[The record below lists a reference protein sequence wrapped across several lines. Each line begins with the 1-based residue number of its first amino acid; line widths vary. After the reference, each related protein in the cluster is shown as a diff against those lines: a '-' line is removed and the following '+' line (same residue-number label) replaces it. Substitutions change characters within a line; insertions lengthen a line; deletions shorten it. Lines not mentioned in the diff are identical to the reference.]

1 MDRPL
6 QYRKP
11 LMSDD
16 TDGLKAAIER
26 EHGGTATVIG
36 TELVTAMW
44 QGLIAW
50 QGVVQVYALTNRRGA
65 VQDGVCVV
73 RSSGRKRAP
82 ATGAYGSESRL
93 DQHGV
98 GCGDAGQGI
107 VAKNAADSARPTAL
121 PTCSFI

>member
-1 MDRPL
+1 MVSPL

-26 EHGGTATVIG
+26 EHGGTATFIG

-50 QGVVQVYALTNRRGA
+50 QGVVQVYAPNWRGA

-73 RSSGRKRAP
+73 RSSGRKRDPRRVHTALK
-82 ATGAYGSESRL
+82 AGSINTAS
-93 DQHGV
+93 
-98 GCGDAGQGI
+98 DA
-107 VAKNAADSARPTAL
+107 VNAAILANHRPTN
-121 PTCSFI
+121 